1 MQRLLTEPRA
11 RTDPSE
17 KRRTTIGL
25 SSITKNWACAPTDTV
40 PSQCV
45 DTSANARLERFR
57 ENRLGSPFRDLN
69 DSAACNLLL
78 ATTVVP
84 APPESYRNVGTE
96 SRIRQFQA
104 AEGSDSGEL
113 AFGTQ
118 QLPIKF
124 GTRHDNSPS
133 APIVVTCTARIF
145 GVLATSNPVAP
156 TGNQAAV
163 RQQWLFVIK
172 LVACAPEII
181 ALIRSE
187 ERKQPRD
194 VRD

>member
-84 APPESYRNVGTE
+84 APPNLIETWAPRTDLGNSKRPRVQIRVNWRLVRNNYRSSSVRAN
-96 SRIRQFQA
+96 
-104 AEGSDSGEL
+104 
-113 AFGTQ
+113 
-118 QLPIKF
+118 
-124 GTRHDNSPS
+124 NSPS

-163 RQQWLFVIK
+163 RQQWLFVIT